1 MKPAISY
8 LKKSQYIVCKPRQ
21 EGEIRLNFKKWLEIV
36 KKLYQNFVDDEITAL
51 SAQIAYFL
59 ILSFFP
65 FLIFTI
71 TLISYTNIVKLDSLT
86 LLSGFLPGNVYQLA
100 VDIVN
105 NVLAT
110 RNKVFIPIG
119 IIGTIWSASTGVL
132 SFIYGM
138 NRAYR
143 KKETRPFWKVRALSV
158 LFTIALSVILLLSI
172 ILVVFGE
179 IIGDRILKTLAYPYA
194 TGIVWDIFRYIV
206 PLATL
211 LVVFILFYLYVP
223 NCKLTV
229 KGVLPG
235 SILSTL
241 GWIILSVVFELYVN
255 TFGNFSKTYGS
266 IATAIALLIW
276 LYWSSTIIFIGSELN
291 AILYNPG
298 CRNSKP

>member
-1 MKPAISY
+1 MN
-8 LKKSQYIVCKPRQ
+8 LKKC
-21 EGEIRLNFKKWLEIV
+21 LEII
-36 KKLYQNFVDDEITAL
+36 KKLYKNFVDDEIGAL
-51 SAQIAYFL
+51 SAQIAYYL

-71 TLISYTNIVKLDSLT
+71 TLISYTNIVKVDSLT
-86 LLSGFLPGNVYQLA
+86 LLSGFLPGNIYELT

-105 NVLAT
+105 NVVAT

-143 KKETRPFWKVRALSV
+143 KKETRSFFKVRALSV
-158 LFTIALSVILLLSI
+158 LFTIALSLILLMSI

-179 IIGDRILKTLAYPYA
+179 VIGKHLFKTLSFPNSFD
-194 TGIVWDIFRYIV
+194 IVWDIFRYAV

-211 LVVFILFYLYVP
+211 LVVFILFYIYIP

-235 SILSTL
+235 SILATL
-241 GWIILSVVFELYVN
+241 GWLLLSTGFEFYVN
-255 TFGNFSKTYGS
+255 TFSNFSKTYGS
-266 IATAIALLIW
+266 IATAIAILIW
-276 LYWSSTIIFIGSELN
+276 LNLSGTIIFIGSELN
-291 AILYNPG
+291 AILYDPG
-298 CRNSKP
+298 CRNPK